1 MNLSKFFNIILAT
14 LAFTFNT
21 AYSHAQTSN
30 KNSVNTTNKN
40 QCDNLIDEYNSGVE
54 NYNLR
59 RNELRNLHS
68 EIEALHAEI
77 KSEKESIDQL
87 DNAAIEKINIKI
99 AKAND
104 MVARLEAMNAA
115 FSEQKNE
122 ENLLATK
129 INENCGKYLASAT
142 VTKTTQVPIDQCSS
156 TSNGKVAR
164 NQIENSFAI
173 MRNQEK
179 IRQDQLDQLAK
190 TKAKSI
196 GWNSQKS
203 TQFFLQILTSPKF
216 AQFEQEKRP
225 YVFELIRISATKPK
239 NSQEECQL
247 LTRIAKITTSI
258 RAINDRQYS
267 FMEDEIRKIK

>member
-14 LAFTFNT
+14 LAFTFST
-21 AYSHAQTSN
+21 AYSLAQTSN

-40 QCDNLIDEYNSGVE
+40 QCNNLIDEYNSGVE

-59 RNELRNLHS
+59 RNELRNLNS

-77 KSEKESIDQL
+77 NAEKESIDQK
-87 DNAAIEKINIKI
+87 DNSAIEKINIKI
-99 AKAND
+99 GKAND
-104 MVARLEAMNAA
+104 MVARFEAMSTA
-115 FSEQKNE
+115 FSERKE
-122 ENLLATK
+122 VENQLATR
-129 INENCGKYLASAT
+129 INENCGKYLANAAT
-142 VTKTTQVPIDQCSS
+142 TQETQVPKNQCGS
-156 TSNGKVAR
+156 TSNSKIAR
-164 NQIENSFAI
+164 SQIENSFAV

-179 IRQDQLDQLAK
+179 LRQDKLDQLAK
-190 TKAKSI
+190 SKAKTI
-196 GWNSQKS
+196 GWNSQTS

-216 AQFEQEKRP
+216 AQFEQEKQP
-225 YVFELIRISATKPK
+225 YVFELIKISATRAK

-247 LTRIAKITTSI
+247 LARIEKISTLI